1 LARQC
6 LRRHGLQAEPQ
17 LRCHWFL
24 DVLPQRA
31 SRSEAIRF
39 VAQSW
44 GLALEQVLVVAS
56 QQGDGELL
64 DGLPATVVPA
74 DHDPCLLG
82 QRTQQRVYVS
92 KRPSVEAVLD
102 GIDHYKF
109 KTKF

>member
-1 LARQC
+1 M
-6 LRRHGLQAEPQ
+6 
-17 LRCHWFL
+17 
-24 DVLPQRA
+24 
-31 SRSEAIRF
+31 
-39 VAQSW
+39 
-44 GLALEQVLVVAS
+44 VAS

-109 KTKF
+109 KTKL